1 MYRVQII
8 QNTVLE
14 LFYICMTYCMTPTV
28 FHCSYCQWRYWKV
41 GHVFH
46 HVPGINNKKDYFDSR
61 VATLIFNFLI
71 SERVKFQTHQFFW
84 SMSNWVSPIIY
95 FRFTLLFFFLLFQV
109 CHRFIF
115 KVSSA
120 LLVIVIQLCPT
131 LCDPMDY
138 SPTGSSVHGILQTRI
153 LKWGAV
159 KGRSTLR
166 DPIGFLPL
174 CAVSQGLSVPYQF
187 LENRNEQSYSQFSG
201 LRSWER
207 APAWIPFNDSLQ
219 WLSSVTLYLKNYP
232 FCCNWWNFILF
243 NGWVIILL
251 KLHKH
256 AFLQIKY
263 PCFTQDL
270 GPLHPSSHPLQSP
283 GPSLWRPWQV
293 AIPYSRGSS
302 WPRDWISIS
311 CTAGR
316 FFIVWDILAHNW
328 HTQLCKF
335 KVVFLVSYRK
345 KNITKTNINF
355 ILFSH
360 SLCLRP
366 LCLYLFN

>member
-1 MYRVQII
+1 M
-8 QNTVLE
+8 
-14 LFYICMTYCMTPTV
+14 
-28 FHCSYCQWRYWKV
+28 
-41 GHVFH
+41 
-46 HVPGINNKKDYFDSR
+46 
-61 VATLIFNFLI
+61 
-71 SERVKFQTHQFFW
+71 
-84 SMSNWVSPIIY
+84 
-95 FRFTLLFFFLLFQV
+95 
-109 CHRFIF
+109 
-115 KVSSA
+115 
-120 LLVIVIQLCPT
+120 VIVIQLCPT

-293 AIPYSRGSS
+293 AIPFSRDLPDPGTESQS
-302 WPRDWISIS
+302 PVLQADSLLSETYWHIIDTHSCVNLRWYFWCHIGKKISPRQISI
-311 CTAGR
+311 
-316 FFIVWDILAHNW
+316 
-328 HTQLCKF
+328 
-335 KVVFLVSYRK
+335 
-345 KNITKTNINF
+345 
-355 ILFSH
+355 LFCFH
-360 SLCLRP
+360 IH
-366 LCLYLFN
+366 FA